1 MKIQLT
7 KTKTI
12 EIGGGGHRISDV
24 VGVDLFSGVEGGCP
38 AVRIAEKKGV
48 LRVVAAGLVPPPA
61 APLPESW
68 EQAAKSCIWSLP
80 QHFQSPHAALAVSS
94 AALFVGQTTM
104 EAFKADFSAGSHRQ
118 DESAAQGTEAAK
130 SRRIG
135 IRRASKPAAEPAQNA
150 APTAAQTA
158 APAAAVEP
166 GIPISNGGTRFVMK
180 KMPVDG
186 DFVMEAAIPEY
197 QLLWLSRLLPEG
209 RRPTAASI
217 QPRASAIAASILRQS
232 AFTAAGGS
240 AIALFV
246 GEDAVNIAGY
256 RGGDLVLWRT
266 CRGAPGRAGIYGA
279 VKKGLGLDDDM
290 VESVLNDALI
300 DPRPVLEPIVTP
312 IVDELAVSRDYLA
325 DKLRIESPAAFVF
338 GLPAGAGY
346 FSSIAEE
353 RAHMKL
359 AAPEVFDGIDGEAP
373 KGAEAVPYAGALGA
387 ALALMAEEDGQ

>member
-12 EIGGGGHRISDV
+12 EIGGGRRRLSDV

-68 EQAAKSCIWSLP
+68 EQAAKSCTWSLP

-94 AALFVGQTTM
+94 ATLFVGQTTM

-118 DESAAQGTEAAK
+118 DESAAQGAEAAK

-135 IRRASKPAAEPAQNA
+135 IRRASKPAAEPAQN
-150 APTAAQTA
+150 A

-232 AFTAAGGS
+232 AFTAADGN

-246 GEDAVNIAGY
+246 GKDAVNIAGY

-266 CRGAPGRAGIYGA
+266 CRGAPGRAGIYDA

-300 DPRPVLEPIVTP
+300 DPRPVLEPLVAP
-312 IVDELAVSRDYLA
+312 IVDELSVSRDYLA

-359 AAPEVFDGIDGEAP
+359 AAPEVFDGIEGEAP
-373 KGAEAVPYAGALGA
+373 KGAEAVPYIGALGA
-387 ALALMAEEDGQ
+387 VLALMAEEDGQ

>member
-12 EIGGGGHRISDV
+12 ESGGGRRRLSDV

-68 EQAAKSCIWSLP
+68 EQAAKSCTWSLP

-94 AALFVGQTTM
+94 ATLFVGQTTM

-118 DESAAQGTEAAK
+118 DESAAQGAEAAK

-135 IRRASKPAAEPAQNA
+135 IRRASKPAAEPAQN
-150 APTAAQTA
+150 A

-186 DFVMEAAIPEY
+186 DFVMEAAIPGY

-232 AFTAAGGS
+232 AFTAADGN

-300 DPRPVLEPIVTP
+300 DPRPVLEPIVAP
-312 IVDELAVSRDYLA
+312 IVNELSVSRDYLA

-359 AAPEVFDGIDGEAP
+359 AAPEVFDGIEGEAP
-373 KGAEAVPYAGALGA
+373 KGAEAVPYIGALGA
-387 ALALMAEEDGQ
+387 VLALMAEEDGQ

>member
-12 EIGGGGHRISDV
+12 EIGGGRRRLSDV

-61 APLPESW
+61 APLPQSW
-68 EQAAKSCIWSLP
+68 EQAAKSCTWSLP

-94 AALFVGQTTM
+94 ATLFVGQTTM

-118 DESAAQGTEAAK
+118 DESAAQGAEAAK

-135 IRRASKPAAEPAQNA
+135 IRRASKPAAEPAQN
-150 APTAAQTA
+150 A

-232 AFTAAGGS
+232 AFTAPDGN

-300 DPRPVLEPIVTP
+300 DPRPVLEPIVAP
-312 IVDELAVSRDYLA
+312 IVNELSVSRDYLA

-359 AAPEVFDGIDGEAP
+359 AAPEVFDGIEGEAP
-373 KGAEAVPYAGALGA
+373 KGAEAVPYIGALGA
-387 ALALMAEEDGQ
+387 VLALMAEEDGQ

>member
-12 EIGGGGHRISDV
+12 EIGGGRRRLSDV

-68 EQAAKSCIWSLP
+68 EHAAKSCTWSLP

-94 AALFVGQTTM
+94 ATLFVGQTTM

-118 DESAAQGTEAAK
+118 DESAAQGAEAAK

-135 IRRASKPAAEPAQNA
+135 IRRASKPAAEPAQN
-150 APTAAQTA
+150 A

-186 DFVMEAAIPEY
+186 DFVMEAAIPAY

-232 AFTAAGGS
+232 AFTAADGN

-300 DPRPVLEPIVTP
+300 DPRPVLEPIVAP
-312 IVDELAVSRDYLA
+312 IVNELSVSRDYLA

-359 AAPEVFDGIDGEAP
+359 AAPEVFDGIEGEAP
-373 KGAEAVPYAGALGA
+373 KGAEAVPYIGALGA
-387 ALALMAEEDGQ
+387 VLALMAEEDGQ

>member
-12 EIGGGGHRISDV
+12 EIGGGRRRLSDV

-38 AVRIAEKKGV
+38 AVRLAEKKGA
-48 LRVVAAGLVPPPA
+48 LHVVAAGLVPPPA
-61 APLPESW
+61 NALPESW
-68 EQAAKSCIWSLP
+68 EQASKSCTWSLP
-80 QHFQSPHAALAVSS
+80 QRFQSPHAALAFSS
-94 AALFVGQTTM
+94 NALFVGQTTL

-118 DESAAQGTEAAK
+118 DESGAGGTTEAAK

-135 IRRASKPAAEPAQNA
+135 IRRVGKPAAEPAPA
-150 APTAAQTA
+150 TDTAQ
-158 APAAAVEP
+158 PAASAAAIEP
-166 GIPISNGGTRFVMK
+166 GVPVSNGGTRFVMK

-217 QPRASAIAASILRQS
+217 QPRTSALAASILRQS
-232 AFTAAGGS
+232 AFAAAGGS
-240 AIALFV
+240 ALALFV
-246 GEDAVNIAGY
+246 EDSLVHIAGY
-256 RGGDLVLWRT
+256 RDGDLVLWRT
-266 CRGAPGRAGIYGA
+266 CRGAPGRTGIYEA
-279 VKKGLGLDDDM
+279 VRKGLGLDAEM

-300 DPRPVLEPIVTP
+300 DPRPVLEPIVAP
-312 IVDELAVSRDYLA
+312 IIDELAVSRDYLA

-346 FSSIAEE
+346 FSAIAKE
-353 RAHMKL
+353 RARMEL
-359 AAPEVFDGIDGEAP
+359 SAPPVFDGIEGETP
-373 KGAEAVPYAGALGA
+373 KGAEAATYAGALGA
-387 ALALMAEEDGQ
+387 ALALMGEEAGE

>member
-12 EIGGGGHRISDV
+12 EIGGGRRRLSDV

-68 EQAAKSCIWSLP
+68 EQAAKSCTWSLP

-94 AALFVGQTTM
+94 ATLFVGQTTM

-118 DESAAQGTEAAK
+118 DESAAQGAEAAK

-135 IRRASKPAAEPAQNA
+135 IRRASKPAAEPAQN
-150 APTAAQTA
+150 A

-232 AFTAAGGS
+232 AFTAADGN

-300 DPRPVLEPIVTP
+300 DPRPVLEPIVAP
-312 IVDELAVSRDYLA
+312 IVNELSVSRDYLA

-359 AAPEVFDGIDGEAP
+359 AAPEALDGIEGEAP
-373 KGAEAVPYAGALGA
+373 KGAEAVPYIGALGA
-387 ALALMAEEDGQ
+387 VLALMAEEDGQ

>member
-12 EIGGGGHRISDV
+12 EIGGGGHRIADV

-48 LRVVAAGLVPPPA
+48 LRVVAAGLVPPPSA
-61 APLPESW
+61 ALPESW
-68 EQAAKSCIWSLP
+68 EQAAKSCTWSLP
-80 QHFQSPHAALAVSS
+80 QQFQSPHAALAVSS

-118 DESAAQGTEAAK
+118 DEAAAPGAAPAQ

-135 IRRASKPAAEPAQNA
+135 IRRANKPAAEPAPAQA
-150 APTAAQTA
+150 AAQPPA
-158 APAAAVEP
+158 QAAAVEP

-197 QLLWLSRLLPEG
+197 PLLWLSRLLPEG
-209 RRPTAASI
+209 RRPSAASI
-217 QPRASAIAASILRQS
+217 QPRTSALAASLLRQG
-232 AFTAAGGS
+232 AFTAAGGN

-246 GEDAVNIAGY
+246 EDSLVHIAGY

-266 CRGAPGRAGIYGA
+266 CRGAPGRAGIYDA
-279 VKKGLGLDDDM
+279 VRKGLGLDAEM

-300 DPRPVLEPIVTP
+300 DPRPVLEPIVVP

-346 FSSIAEE
+346 FSSIADE

-359 AAPEVFDGIDGEAP
+359 TAPEVFDGIEGEAP
-373 KGAEAVPYAGALGA
+373 KGAEAVAYAGALGA
-387 ALALMAEEDGQ
+387 ALALMAEEGGQ

>member
-1 MKIQLT
+1 MKIQL
-7 KTKTI
+7 TKTI
-12 EIGGGGHRISDV
+12 EIGGGRRRLSDV

-68 EQAAKSCIWSLP
+68 EQAAKSCTWSLP

-94 AALFVGQTTM
+94 ATLFVGQTTM

-118 DESAAQGTEAAK
+118 DESAAQGAEAAK

-135 IRRASKPAAEPAQNA
+135 IRRASKPAAEPAQN
-150 APTAAQTA
+150 A

-232 AFTAAGGS
+232 AFTAADGN

-266 CRGAPGRAGIYGA
+266 CRGAPGRAGIYDA

-300 DPRPVLEPIVTP
+300 DPRPVLEPLVAP
-312 IVDELAVSRDYLA
+312 IVDELSVSRDYLA

-359 AAPEVFDGIDGEAP
+359 AAPEVFDGIEGEAP
-373 KGAEAVPYAGALGA
+373 KGAEAVPYIGALGA
-387 ALALMAEEDGQ
+387 VLALMAEEDGQ